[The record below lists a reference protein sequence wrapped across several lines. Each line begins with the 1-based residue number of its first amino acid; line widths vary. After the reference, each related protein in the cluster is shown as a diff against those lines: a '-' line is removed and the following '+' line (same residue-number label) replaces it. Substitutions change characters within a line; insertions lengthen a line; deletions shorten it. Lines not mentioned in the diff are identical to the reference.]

1 MDNKQ
6 RRSSLTS
13 FNFQTPE
20 DNINEEGVLSK
31 IFDKVLSAVSG
42 QPHTQDNCSV
52 RTTGT
57 LDDGKHS
64 GIPLMS
70 GEHSTNSIPNN
81 FEQQQQLALPNSI
94 STNSSLSRHLTTA
107 SSSTTTTSNS
117 NKDQIITNFP
127 TSIHPE
133 TVPRPSTSTTATT
146 NTTITV
152 GNQKMEQKC
161 LNELNNNSTVQF
173 IMPANRIS
181 QDDSRA
187 SIDFLL
193 GSPLTKRR
201 SIDSDTQSVATNFS
215 ISNSNSLSK
224 ILARL
229 RGQKNDKE
237 FWMPDEQCK
246 ECYKCRKPFTLLR
259 RKHHCR
265 TCGQIFCGRCAS
277 HVISGKIY
285 KQKGQFRVCNFCYAE
300 QLLQL
305 KENILPSNSDTHDYP
320 LSKHPSNAT
329 SMVGNNA
336 DTDIRQQQQ
345 LQQQQQNEHAGKS
358 YNSNIIPSQKPPL
371 AVPKMQIPA
380 TALRHTRST
389 YGNDDTTMF
398 ALEIPTHGS
407 ENYLSGSPQTSFLLE
422 RPHSSN
428 TIHTQEQYS
437 NNNTNDSPT
446 LPHSNAISSANVI
459 PTITTTN
466 TSANE
471 STASGGLKRLFDAGT
486 SLLKSS
492 TSSRPR
498 SNTSSSAPMEDTR
511 YPVMTQYG
519 SPGTFRGNSNYPLPP
534 YLLNRGG
541 GTVLAESELSP
552 FPGNNEDTT
561 ESYQDHLHP
570 HYERPQLIP
579 PSPPPPP
586 PQPPIY
592 GMFHTN
598 SSQILPK
605 STYGDQLN
613 VNSNQGNNSNIV
625 ATIGSDD
632 ESYDHRLRI
641 KRTEELRGKNLPSRN
656 SYNSLRRL
664 SFAGNSGNTGAN
676 GNKKLFRNNL
686 IRINTVGLPKSDFG
700 SQPFNESWSPNP
712 FINDGSQQNQTQSFQ
727 QETPPASKNRLRL
740 PPRQRRV
747 SGPPPQIV
755 ELSLSARTH
764 ARRIL
769 RQLME
774 EITLEDTSKSDWE
787 EIIMSILLK
796 VAHNVQPDI
805 SAGDDMDVRHYV
817 KIKKIPGG
825 VPSDSFYVKGV
836 VCTKNVAHKRMM
848 RNISNPRILILLFSL
863 DYSRIEMENQLLS
876 INPVI
881 TQEREHIKKLVGR
894 IVALKPS
901 LLVVKST
908 VSRLALEFLLEA
920 KIPVIHNV
928 KHSVIE
934 AIARCTQ
941 ASIVTS
947 VDKLQHGLSFGRCG
961 SFEIRTVMHE
971 WIPNRR
977 KTFLI
982 FDNCSPELGGT
993 IVLRGERDETLRV
1006 IKRLIDFMVFV
1017 VNSLKLETSLLL
1029 DSFAKSRGSTEINVG
1044 PTVPTSYLSETTKS
1058 PFASVLSES
1067 TKLYVQQSGESA
1079 CATSVVEYEE
1089 DDGATINS
1097 HYTTALLKLYQNT
1110 ILSVS
1115 QFVLFPPP
1123 YLLVALKETEDKL
1136 ALINDQKR
1144 RKSASGS
1151 SILTT
1156 NTAKDFTA
1164 PLSASPTRSTFER
1177 QSIHSTDNSTLV
1189 AKTESSEQYYRH
1201 QHWHEEDVAI
1211 EAENDLIAK
1220 HRQISKAW
1228 EAYIGENPEFISPFY
1243 HQNIVVLF
1251 SSVCTVTTV
1260 PCQGP
1265 EIRIFSFYRFP
1276 SDKTLGQYI
1285 TDFCTDAH
1293 QPCSSF
1299 MCDNP
1304 MLQHYRSYAHGNARV
1319 NVMIEPFA
1327 CPLPGMQNKLLMW
1340 NYCKECDKPT
1350 PVLPVSENTW
1360 NYSFGKFLE
1369 IFFYQQGVYCRAD
1382 ICPHDMNRNHVRY
1395 FGYMNLAVRFQYDS
1409 IDLLEVT
1416 VPPMKLF
1423 ILSKVQMDIKDAE
1436 LALLRSKINKFY
1448 QSIIERNKVFPFD
1461 LVDPHKL
1468 DSCKTEL
1475 QDMSTVAQ
1483 GEKKDI
1489 LQHVQNVYAHSDP
1502 YDTLTISGVR
1512 KHLFQIVSHW
1522 DAMYSDFVQYYLQP
1536 ERELKKI
1543 TANHLRKMF
1552 PTDISE
1558 SAISNMDDERTK
1570 RATEAT
1576 DLPLL
1581 GIGLDGEDDDTLI
1594 GHNYKRKFSTKADEC
1609 DTKKSSE
1616 MLRPTLSSSPSNRN
1630 SSVGGNDDD
1639 QPSSSEDSVLLDS
1652 DHKGSF
1658 LRPKIRRRLSL
1669 ELLNELN
1676 TKLKIDEGRS
1686 TGIEALNQITSNK
1699 FLRLKS
1705 PGSISAAFTP
1715 SRIPIP
1721 LYNANIKVG
1730 IPSMP
1735 PLYQLFNRRQRSN
1748 MNSFAAST
1756 RPSSNMVPRLTD
1768 KKGKNSAAKKDLSNA
1783 TLPVKIPDAKMP
1795 RSVTSAN
1802 IPQRG
1807 RHIRHHSIGH
1817 SQRLN
1822 HKSLFEQLG
1831 NRYDEDTEDDANEE
1845 DDPSTFLQRSITTRK
1860 FRSRLPRKKT
1870 FIQVYSRANDLVQE
1884 DIDDEFYASGDF
1896 PEDTVSIEST
1906 IKNKKKH
1913 HRDGNSSKKRYI
1925 EHPYGRKRE
1934 IQAVNKSV
1942 ARNFKSNGDEA
1953 DNDDNDL
1960 SGDSGDDSDKSQIDY
1975 FSSLAP
1981 YTHNVIEGAAAVLAA
1996 TSDKET
2002 IENQSLPTNLTN
2014 NEQQQYQFAK
2024 TYFPFSDGQLDM
2036 SSGLSGEEENDRDLP
2051 CASELLMDQQTNV
2064 DNMSIGDLR
2073 NIHPGIITDGLHSSN
2088 ADYSRSN
2095 ITDALEDGRHSPE
2108 KISFMKTLT
2117 NFLTDNGVGN
2127 LLPLESPLLP
2137 TEYVFPESCVVV
2149 REDEPSTIIAHTL
2162 SSEDYL
2168 VKMHEIQE
2176 FSSDNQS
2183 NDGTIKPGNT
2193 SLAGSKA
2200 PSISTMDNGG
2210 NPAPSVDG
2218 IQETLL
2224 RESGT
2229 HMRYNFSTG
2238 SSKFFCKIF
2247 FSEQFDALRRNC
2259 GCDESYIMSLAS
2271 CIKWDSS
2278 GGKSGSAF
2286 LKTKNDRLLMKQMS
2300 KYELDAFLGFA
2311 PAYFQHMSEAFFREL
2326 PTVLAKIFG
2335 FYSIGYKNSVTGKSM
2350 RMDVLVMENLF
2361 YQRNIKKIFDL
2372 KGSMRNRHVQST
2384 GKQDE
2389 VLLDENLVELIYQ
2402 SPLFIRTHSKEIL
2415 RSSLHNDTLFLSQRN
2430 VMDYSLLVGIDEERQ
2445 ELVVGIVDFIRT
2457 FTWDKKLESWVK
2469 ESGILGGGGK
2479 GPTIVSPR
2487 QYRIRFREAMERYF
2501 LMVPDYWALTRQS
2514 QSSYAALHH
2523 HQIIQSD
2530 SDGE

>member
-13 FNFQTPE
+13 FNFQAPE
-20 DNINEEGVLSK
+20 DNTNEEGVLSK
-31 IFDKVLSAVSG
+31 IFDKVISAVSG
-42 QPHTQDNCSV
+42 QPHIQDNCSV
-52 RTTGT
+52 RTTST
-57 LDDGKHS
+57 LNDRKPS
-64 GIPLMS
+64 GISLMS
-70 GEHSTNSIPNN
+70 AEQSTTSIPNS
-81 FEQQQQLALPNSI
+81 FDQQQLALPNSI
-94 STNSSLSRHLTTA
+94 STNSSLSKHLTTA

-117 NKDQIITNFP
+117 NKDQTITNFP
-127 TSIHPE
+127 TSINPE

-152 GNQKMEQKC
+152 GNQKTEQKC
-161 LNELNNNSTVQF
+161 MNEPNNSMVQF
-173 IMPANRIS
+173 IVPANRIS

-193 GSPLTKRR
+193 NSPLTKRR

-215 ISNSNSLSK
+215 ISNTNSLSK

-305 KENILPSNSDTHDYP
+305 KENIPPSNSDTHDYS

-329 SMVGNNA
+329 SV
-336 DTDIRQQQQ
+336 
-345 LQQQQQNEHAGKS
+345 
-358 YNSNIIPSQKPPL
+358 KPPL

-407 ENYLSGSPQTSFLLE
+407 ENYLNGSPQTSFLLE
-422 RPHSSN
+422 RPYSSN
-428 TIHTQEQYS
+428 TSHTQEQYS
-437 NNNTNDSPT
+437 NNTNDSPT
-446 LPHSNAISSANVI
+446 LPHSNATASANII
-459 PTITTTN
+459 PTITTNGTA
-466 TSANE
+466 ANE
-471 STASGGLKRLFDAGT
+471 STTSGGLKRLLDAGT
-486 SLLKSS
+486 SLLKST

-534 YLLNRGG
+534 YLLDRGG

-552 FPGNNEDTT
+552 FPGN
-561 ESYQDHLHP
+561 
-570 HYERPQLIP
+570 
-579 PSPPPPP
+579 
-586 PQPPIY
+586 
-592 GMFHTN
+592 
-598 SSQILPK
+598 
-605 STYGDQLN
+605 
-613 VNSNQGNNSNIV
+613 VV
-625 ATIGSDD
+625 ATVGSDD

-641 KRTEELRGKNLPSRN
+641 KRTEELRGKNLPSRR
-656 SYNSLRRL
+656 SYNSLRQL
-664 SFAGNSGNTGAN
+664 SFAGNSGNTGVN
-676 GNKKLFRNNL
+676 GNKKLFRNNM

-700 SQPFNESWSPNP
+700 SQQFNESWSPNP
-712 FINDGSQQNQTQSFQ
+712 FIHDGSQQNQTQPFQ
-727 QETPPASKNRLRL
+727 QEPPPASKNRLRL
-740 PPRQRRV
+740 PPRQRRI

-774 EITLEDTSKSDWE
+774 EITLANTSKRDWE
-787 EIIMSILLK
+787 EVIMSILLK

-805 SAGDDMDVRHYV
+805 RAGDDMDVRHYV

-825 VPSDSFYVKGV
+825 IPSDSFYVKGV

-848 RNISNPRILILLFSL
+848 HNISNPRILILLFSL

-977 KTFLI
+977 KTFSI

-1017 VNSLKLETSLLL
+1017 VNNLKLETSLLL
-1029 DSFAKSRGSTEINVG
+1029 DSFAKSRGSTEIHVG
-1044 PTVPTSYLSETTKS
+1044 PTAPTSYLSEITKS
-1058 PFASVLSES
+1058 PLASVLSES
-1067 TKLYVQQSGESA
+1067 TKLELLQSGESA
-1079 CATSVVEYEE
+1079 CTTSVVEYEDE
-1089 DDGATINS
+1089 DSGTINS

-1115 QFVLFPPP
+1115 QFVVFPPP

-1177 QSIHSTDNSTLV
+1177 QSMHSTDNSTLV
-1189 AKTESSEQYYRH
+1189 AKTESSDQYYRH

-1369 IFFYQQGVYCRAD
+1369 IFFYQKGVYCRAD

-1448 QSIIERNKVFPFD
+1448 QSIIERNKAFPFD

-1522 DAMYSDFVQYYLQP
+1522 DAMYSDFVRYYLQP

-1552 PTDISE
+1552 PTEVSE
-1558 SAISNMDDERTK
+1558 SAISNMDNERTK

-1581 GIGLDGEDDDTLI
+1581 GIGLDGEYDDTLI

-1609 DTKKSSE
+1609 DTKKNSE
-1616 MLRPTLSSSPSNRN
+1616 MIFPTLSSSPSERN
-1630 SSVGGNDDD
+1630 SSVGGNDDS
-1639 QPSSSEDSVLLDS
+1639 QSSSSEDSELVDS

-1658 LRPKIRRRLSL
+1658 LRPEIRRRLSL

-1676 TKLKIDEGRS
+1676 EKLKIDEGRS

-1705 PGSISAAFTP
+1705 PGSISASFTP

-1721 LYNANIKVG
+1721 LYSVNVKVG
-1730 IPSMP
+1730 IPSTP
-1735 PLYQLFNRRQRSN
+1735 SLYQLFNPRQRNN
-1748 MNSFAAST
+1748 MNSFVTST
-1756 RPSSNMVPRLTD
+1756 RPSSNMAPRSID
-1768 KKGKNSAAKKDLSNA
+1768 KKGKKSAAKKECSNA
-1783 TLPVKIPDAKMP
+1783 ALPVKIPDAKMP
-1795 RSVTSAN
+1795 RSITSTN

-1822 HKSLFEQLG
+1822 HTSLFEQLG
-1831 NRYDEDTEDDANEE
+1831 NRYNEDIEDDANEE
-1845 DDPSTFLQRSITTRK
+1845 DDPSIFLQRNITTRK

-1870 FIQVYSRANDLVQE
+1870 YIQVYSRANDLVQE

-1906 IKNKKKH
+1906 VKDKNRH
-1913 HRDGNSSKKRYI
+1913 HRDGNSGKKRYI

-1934 IQAVNKSV
+1934 TQATHKLMT
-1942 ARNFKSNGDEA
+1942 RNSNT
-1953 DNDDNDL
+1953 
-1960 SGDSGDDSDKSQIDY
+1960 
-1975 FSSLAP
+1975 P
-1981 YTHNVIEGAAAVLAA
+1981 YTHNVIDGAAAVLAA
-1996 TSDKET
+1996 TSDKEI
-2002 IENQSLPTNLTN
+2002 IEKQPLPTNLTN

-2051 CASELLMDQQTNV
+2051 CASDLLMDQQTNV

-2073 NIHPGIITDGLHSSN
+2073 NIHPGIITDGLHPSN
-2088 ADYSRSN
+2088 TDYNRSN

-2168 VKMHEIQE
+2168 VKMHEIRE
-2176 FSSDNQS
+2176 FSADNQS
-2183 NDGTIKPGNT
+2183 NDGTIKPGNA

-2430 VMDYSLLVGIDEERQ
+2430 VMDYSLLVGIDEEKQ

-2487 QYRIRFREAMERYF
+2487 IYRTRFREAMERYF

>member
-42 QPHTQDNCSV
+42 QPHIQDNCSV
-52 RTTGT
+52 RTTST
-57 LDDGKHS
+57 LNDKKPSDIS
-64 GIPLMS
+64 LMS
-70 GEHSTNSIPNN
+70 GEHSATSIPNN

-107 SSSTTTTSNS
+107 SSSTTTTTSNS
-117 NKDQIITNFP
+117 NKDQTITNFP

-146 NTTITV
+146 ATTITV

-161 LNELNNNSTVQF
+161 MHEPSNNSTVQF
-173 IMPANRIS
+173 IMSANRIS

-265 TCGQIFCGRCAS
+265 TC
-277 HVISGKIY
+277 
-285 KQKGQFRVCNFCYAE
+285 VCNFCYAE

-305 KENILPSNSDTHDYP
+305 KENIPPSNSDTHDYP

-329 SMVGNNA
+329 S
-336 DTDIRQQQQ
+336 QQ
-345 LQQQQQNEHAGKS
+345 LQQQQQNQHPGKS

-407 ENYLSGSPQTSFLLE
+407 ENYLGGSPQKSFLLE

-428 TIHTQEQYS
+428 TFRTQEQYS

-446 LPHSNAISSANVI
+446 LPHSNAIS
-459 PTITTTN
+459 
-466 TSANE
+466 
-471 STASGGLKRLFDAGT
+471 GGLKRLLDAGT
-486 SLLKSS
+486 SLLKS
-492 TSSRPR
+492 TTLSRPR

-534 YLLNRGG
+534 HLLNRGG

-579 PSPPPPP
+579 PPPPPPP

-613 VNSNQGNNSNIV
+613 VDSNQGINSNVV
-625 ATIGSDD
+625 ATVGSDD
-632 ESYDHRLRI
+632 ESYDNRLRI
-641 KRTEELRGKNLPSRN
+641 KRTEEFRGKNLPSRH

-664 SFAGNSGNTGAN
+664 SFTGNGGNTGAN
-676 GNKKLFRNNL
+676 GNKKLFKNNM
-686 IRINTVGLPKSDFG
+686 IRINTIGLPKSDFG
-700 SQPFNESWSPNP
+700 SQSFNESWSPNP
-712 FINDGSQQNQTQSFQ
+712 FINDGSQQNQTQPFQ
-727 QETPPASKNRLRL
+727 QEAPPASKNRLRL

-774 EITLEDTSKSDWE
+774 EITLEDTSKRNWE
-787 EIIMSILLK
+787 EVIMSILLK

-848 RNISNPRILILLFSL
+848 HNISNPRILILLFSL

-920 KIPVIHNV
+920 KIPVVHNV

-1017 VNSLKLETSLLL
+1017 VNNLKLETSLLL
-1029 DSFAKSRGSTEINVG
+1029 DSFAKSRGSTEIN
-1044 PTVPTSYLSETTKS
+1044 
-1058 PFASVLSES
+1058 
-1067 TKLYVQQSGESA
+1067 QSGESA

-1089 DDGATINS
+1089 DDSATINS

-1115 QFVLFPPP
+1115 QFVVFPPP

-1156 NTAKDFTA
+1156 NTTKDFTA

-1177 QSIHSTDNSTLV
+1177 QSIHSADNSTFV

-1201 QHWHEEDVAI
+1201 QHWHEEDVVI

-1369 IFFYQQGVYCRAD
+1369 IFFYQKGVYCRAD

-1448 QSIIERNKVFPFD
+1448 QSIIERNKAFPFD

-1522 DAMYSDFVQYYLQP
+1522 DAMYSDFVRYYLQP

-1558 SAISNMDDERTK
+1558 FAISNMDNERTK

-1594 GHNYKRKFSTKADEC
+1594 GHNYKRK
-1609 DTKKSSE
+1609 
-1616 MLRPTLSSSPSNRN
+1616 
-1630 SSVGGNDDD
+1630 
-1639 QPSSSEDSVLLDS
+1639 
-1652 DHKGSF
+1652 
-1658 LRPKIRRRLSL
+1658 
-1669 ELLNELN
+1669 
-1676 TKLKIDEGRS
+1676 S

-1721 LYNANIKVG
+1721 LYSANVKVG
-1730 IPSMP
+1730 KS
-1735 PLYQLFNRRQRSN
+1735 
-1748 MNSFAAST
+1748 
-1756 RPSSNMVPRLTD
+1756 
-1768 KKGKNSAAKKDLSNA
+1768 SAAKKDLSNV

-1831 NRYDEDTEDDANEE
+1831 NRYNEDTEGDGNEE
-1845 DDPSTFLQRSITTRK
+1845 DDPSTFLQRNINTRK

-1870 FIQVYSRANDLVQE
+1870 YIQVYSRANDLVQE

-1913 HRDGNSSKKRYI
+1913 HKNGNSSKKRYI

-1934 IQAVNKSV
+1934 TQTSNRLVTRNVN
-1942 ARNFKSNGDEA
+1942 SNGDEA

-1960 SGDSGDDSDKSQIDY
+1960 SNDSGDDSDKSQIDY

-1981 YTHNVIEGAAAVLAA
+1981 YTHKVIEGATAVLEA
-1996 TSDKET
+1996 TSDKEI

-2014 NEQQQYQFAK
+2014 NEHQQYQFAK

-2036 SSGLSGEEENDRDLP
+2036 SSGLSGEEGNDRDLP
-2051 CASELLMDQQTNV
+2051 CASELLMDQQANV
-2064 DNMSIGDLR
+2064 DTMSIDDLH
-2073 NIHPGIITDGLHSSN
+2073 NIHPDIITDGLHPSN

-2183 NDGTIKPGNT
+2183 NDGTIKPGNA

-2361 YQRNIKKIFDL
+2361 YQRNIKKVQERE
-2372 KGSMRNRHVQST
+2372 KRKQNR
-2384 GKQDE
+2384 
-2389 VLLDENLVELIYQ
+2389 
-2402 SPLFIRTHSKEIL
+2402 
-2415 RSSLHNDTLFLSQRN
+2415 
-2430 VMDYSLLVGIDEERQ
+2430 
-2445 ELVVGIVDFIRT
+2445 
-2457 FTWDKKLESWVK
+2457 
-2469 ESGILGGGGK
+2469 
-2479 GPTIVSPR
+2479 
-2487 QYRIRFREAMERYF
+2487 
-2501 LMVPDYWALTRQS
+2501 
-2514 QSSYAALHH
+2514 
-2523 HQIIQSD
+2523 
-2530 SDGE
+2530 